1 MFQYGWICPKCGR
14 VYAPTQIIC
23 LYCNNETGFTSDKT
37 TDPFKY
43 KIDCIN
49 GPRYDDSLKAYYE
62 SVSVTKPTNKT
73 TCCETTCSKLN
84 TDSKENYN
92 SIVEDFYAEYY

>member
-1 MFQYGWICPKCGR
+1 M
-14 VYAPTQIIC
+14 C
-23 LYCNNETGFTSDKT
+23 LYCIPGKLDISNSIKPDNVDLDKYSNVIE
-37 TDPFKY
+37 DPFKY
-43 KIDCIN
+43 KIDCAE
-49 GPRYDDSLKAYYE
+49 GTGYDDSLKAYYE

-73 TCCETTCSKLN
+73 TCCETCSKLN